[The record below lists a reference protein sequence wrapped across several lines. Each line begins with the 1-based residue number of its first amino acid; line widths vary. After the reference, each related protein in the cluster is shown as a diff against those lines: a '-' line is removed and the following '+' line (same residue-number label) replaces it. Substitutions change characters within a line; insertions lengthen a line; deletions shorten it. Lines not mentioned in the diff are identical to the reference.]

1 MITDV
6 AGLTG
11 YNASEYETDKT
22 DASIGQDEF
31 LQLFL
36 AQLNHQDP
44 LNPLD
49 STEFSAQLAQFSSL
63 EQLFNVNENL
73 ESLKGIESGGNRFQA
88 IELIGK
94 EIEAEGN
101 IISLEENEMGYGSYT
116 IEEDADCTV
125 YIRDINGYTVR
136 EMSLGTLN
144 AGPHSFNW
152 DGRDNNGDILN
163 EGFYAFEIEAM
174 TASGEYTYTETRI
187 KGQIDR
193 VNMEGDEPLVYIG
206 EMALSM
212 SQIVDVSLPDDTL

>member
-11 YNASEYETDKT
+11 YNANDYEAEKS
-22 DASIGQDEF
+22 DASMGQDEF

-73 ESLKGIESGGNRFQA
+73 ESLKGIQSGGNRFQA
-88 IELIGK
+88 LELIGK
-94 EIEAEGN
+94 DIEADGN
-101 IISLEENEMGYGSYT
+101 IISHKENEMSSGSFT
-116 IEEDADCTV
+116 IDDETDCTV
-125 YIRDINGYTVR
+125 YIKDINGYTVR
-136 EMSLGTLN
+136 EMSLGIQN
-144 AGPHSFNW
+144 PGQHSFSW
-152 DGRDNNGDILN
+152 DGRDDYGNILDTGLY
-163 EGFYAFEIEAM
+163 GFEVEAM
-174 TASGEYTYTETRI
+174 TVSGEYIYTETHI
-187 KGQIDR
+187 KGKIDR

-206 EMALSM
+206 DMALSL
-212 SQIVDVSLPDDTL
+212 SQIVDVSLPETL